1 MTDSATIQGG
11 APARRGQTAFFAAL
25 VALWLVA
32 GAVILWAA
40 MRASGE
46 DAAIAWTD
54 SLNPGGWM
62 AWVLPTALFFWLV
75 AGTLVVFTIL
85 AIRYPE
91 TPRRGILRMETTR
104 GDRLFITLLASG
116 FINLAWLW
124 LALGPQW
131 IALIICLALAVGI
144 FRYV

>member
-1 MTDSATIQGG
+1 MTHTETDDRGVSHGHTALFAT
-11 APARRGQTAFFAAL
+11 L
-25 VALWLVA
+25 VTVWIAIGLFIFWT
-32 GAVILWAA
+32 A

-46 DAAIAWTD
+46 ESAIAWTE

-91 TPRRGILRMETTR
+91 TPKQGVLGIETTR
-104 GDRLFITLLASG
+104 GDRLFISLLAAG
-116 FINLAWLW
+116 FINLAWLGF
-124 LALGPQW
+124 ALGPQYL
-131 IALIICLALAVGI
+131 ALIVSVIVAAAI
-144 FRYV
+144 FRLA